1 MNRVLGGMG
10 GRAKDLFAQNDITV
24 VTGAPVSDPVSL
36 VNAYLSETLV
46 TGANTCD
53 H

>member
-1 MNRVLGGMG
+1 MG